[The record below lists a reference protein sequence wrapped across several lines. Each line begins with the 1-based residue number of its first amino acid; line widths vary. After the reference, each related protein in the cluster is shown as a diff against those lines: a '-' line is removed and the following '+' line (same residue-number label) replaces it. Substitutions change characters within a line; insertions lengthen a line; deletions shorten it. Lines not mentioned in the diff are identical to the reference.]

1 MPSITTFLMF
11 NDQADA
17 ATRLYTSLFDG
28 RITSTSPGPG
38 GSVMSVTFE
47 LFGRSFIAFNGGP
60 SFKFAEGMSLFV
72 GCDTQDEI
80 DRFWNALIADGG
92 KESQCGWLTD
102 KFGVSWQIV
111 PNALPSLLGS
121 ADREK
126 GGRALQAM
134 LNMRKLDLAALQRAH
149 DGV

>member
-17 ATRLYTSLFDG
+17 ASRLYTSLFDG

-38 GSVMSVTFE
+38 GIMSASFE
-47 LFGRSFIAFNGGP
+47 LFGRSFVAFNGGP
-60 SFKFAEGMSLFV
+60 SFQFAEGMSILV
-72 GCDTQDEI
+72 SCDTQAEI
-80 DRFWNALIADGG
+80 DRFWAGLTADGG
-92 KESQCGWLTD
+92 KEGQCGWLTD
-102 KFGVSWQIV
+102 RFGVSWQIV
-111 PNALPSLLGS
+111 PTALPSLLGS

-134 LNMRKLDLAALQRAH
+134 LKMQKLDLAALQRAH
-149 DGV
+149 DGN

>member
-11 NDQADA
+11 DDQADA
-17 ATRLYTSLFDG
+17 ATRLYTTLFGG

-38 GSVMSVTFE
+38 GTVMSVTFE
-47 LFGRSFIAFNGGP
+47 LFGRDFIAFNGGP
-60 SFKFAEGMSLFV
+60 TFRFAEGMSLFV

-80 DRFWNALIADGG
+80 DRFWEALTADGG
-92 KESQCGWLTD
+92 EASRCGWLKD

-121 ADREK
+121 PDREK

-134 LNMRKLDLAALQRAH
+134 LNMSKLDIAGLQRAH